1 MKIALYRLSITLVIG
16 LIFLLPSITFA
27 QSVTIQLHEVK
38 LSDLARVVYGDLL
51 NRSYIF
57 DADFLREQDDIS
69 INWRNLST
77 VQVNVLTGNIF
88 TEHGYDLEIIGQV
101 LRIRKTKKE
110 DEELLLY
117 LPRFRSARYLS
128 DILQKVVGTQQL
140 SSRGM
145 PASPQQQTS
154 IAQQPET
161 PGAASA
167 QVDKSATDQLA
178 YQCLP
183 ARCKVLRKLLADLD
197 TPEAQV
203 VLRAALY
210 EVGTTRGEGSAVQV
224 AAKLFKGN
232 LQLAAGTTILAG
244 SSLHL
249 GAANLDAIFSV
260 LDQDS
265 RFHVISR
272 PMLRV
277 KTGTQAKFSVGSQ
290 VPVLGSVS
298 QDKNGNPVQ
307 SVDYKQSGTI
317 FTVQPDVRQD
327 VIDLNITQELSSFV
341 ATTTGVNSTPT
352 MLQRSATSQLTI
364 HTGEVVVFA
373 GLEEQRDDKSD
384 SHLFGFNLGTKKNST
399 SSEVLLFI
407 EAQRI

>member
-1 MKIALYRLSITLVIG
+1 MKNVFYKLLLCLAVG
-16 LIFLLPSITFA
+16 FVFLLPSITFA

-57 DADFLREQDDIS
+57 DADFLREQDGIS

-77 VQVNVLTGNIF
+77 TQVNVLTGNIF
-88 TEHGYDLEIIGQV
+88 IEHGYDLEVIGQV

-117 LPRFRSARYLS
+117 LPRYRSARYLS
-128 DILQKVVGTQQL
+128 DILQKVAGDQQL

-145 PASPQQQTS
+145 PASPQQQSS
-154 IAQQPET
+154 IAKQPEAL
-161 PGAASA
+161 GAASA
-167 QVDKSATDQLA
+167 QLDKSATDQLA

-183 ARCKVLRKLLADLD
+183 TRCKVLSKLLADLD

-232 LQLAAGTTILAG
+232 VQFNAG
-244 SSLHL
+244 SSLVGSSIHFA
-249 GAANLDAIFSV
+249 GSNLDAILSI

-265 RFHVISR
+265 RFHVVSR

-290 VPVLGSVS
+290 VPILGSVS

-317 FTVQPDVRQD
+317 FTVQPDVRQE
-327 VIDLNITQELSSFV
+327 VIDLSITQELSSFV

-352 MLQRSATSQLTI
+352 MLQRTANSTLSL
-364 HTGEVVVFA
+364 HSGEVVVFA
-373 GLEEQRDDKSD
+373 GLEEQRDDD
-384 SHLFGFNLGTKKNST
+384 STSSLFGFSLGKKKNST
-399 SSEVLLFI
+399 STEVLLFI